1 MSLQKIQ
8 LCLAEM
14 DHCEAWSIQL
24 LRIKTSKS
32 KGTEYAAFSVN
43 LMPQGKL
50 KDIVEEI
57 SEHFLDR
64 KKCELRS
71 FVRVQDYDGTAE
83 ENVIYKLNVQS
94 PLIQEEYDAFV
105 HALANAEQEANP
117 LSQKLQAYVIQ
128 GDVEMEGEKKA
139 VKLIS
144 MQNPIT
150 VLKHKFLHEN
160 NTFKEIESKVLS
172 LRSTIDVLILD
183 QTVYFFSM
191 AGEKLFHMERAYKAV
206 CDNKV
211 TMVEE
216 SGILCESSVFGN
228 VARTGHHPRMFVAFN
243 EKRYERLKQKRERKR
258 YAELFEIPIKDGKF
272 DTSNVE
278 AADKLVRLLC
288 DKGMLDP
295 FEELP
300 VEVSGA
306 RKWQ

>member
-1 MSLQKIQ
+1 MKRVYTFGNGKAEGRADMKNLLGGKGAN
-8 LCLAEM
+8 LAEM
-14 DHCEAWSIQL
+14 NLIGVPVPPGFTITTEVCTTYTQQGREAVV
-24 LRIKTSKS
+24 K
-32 KGTEYAAFSVN
+32 E
-43 LMPQGKL
+43 
-50 KDIVEEI
+50 
-57 SEHFLDR
+57 
-64 KKCELRS
+64 
-71 FVRVQDYDGTAE
+71 
-83 ENVIYKLNVQS
+83 
-94 PLIQEEYDAFV
+94 
-105 HALANAEQEANP
+105 
-117 LSQKLQAYVIQ
+117 IQ

-183 QTVYFFSM
+183 HAVYFFSM
-191 AGEKLFHMERAYKAV
+191 AGENLFHMERAYKAV